1 MYYTSIY
8 ALPLLFS
15 IRKPMH
21 PNVQDDLGYTLLHH
35 ATLNGHTEIVSFLL
49 SCGASTTLPDSSGQ
63 INVTSLTLLIH

>member
-1 MYYTSIY
+1 
-8 ALPLLFS
+8 
-15 IRKPMH
+15 MH

-63 INVTSLTLLIH
+63 YNTCTIT